1 MIVNVVKTKVMF
13 YRLGG
18 RLRANGRFFYKGTK
32 LEIVNWFQYVGLLF
46 TPKLSMYRMTDD
58 LAKKAKRI
66 LESLLQTLNNFG
78 QLTSSG
84 FFKIFDMK
92 ICSML
97 LYGCEVWGTQQ
108 FENIE
113 RTQYYACKR
122 FMNVSQKF

>member
-1 MIVNVVKTKVMF
+1 MVFI
-13 YRLGG
+13 LGG
-18 RLRANGRFFYKGTK
+18 RLRAIERFFYKGAK
-32 LEIVNWFQYVGLLF
+32 LEIVYGFQYVGSLF

-66 LESLLQTLNNFG
+66 LMPLLQTLNNFG

-97 LYGCEVWGTQQ
+97 L
-108 FENIE
+108 
-113 RTQYYACKR
+113 
-122 FMNVSQKF
+122 